1 MGPVLTGLTELQSIE
16 NRLRA
21 LKAKLARC
29 RRNVI
34 IQENQIRSLQNALEA
49 KTEEIQ
55 LTKDLIK
62 TLVEGKSPD
71 EKKKDYQ
78 SRLES
83 DVLTIL
89 GIKDKWEAFE

>member
-1 MGPVLTGLTELQSIE
+1 MKGIDT
-16 NRLRA
+16 
-21 LKAKLARC
+21 KK
-29 RRNVI
+29 
-34 IQENQIRSLQNALEA
+34 
-49 KTEEIQ
+49 EIQ
-55 LTKDLIK
+55 LTKDLIS

-78 SRLES
+78 TRLES